1 MLARLPRPTT
11 PRHGL
16 LATKKAS
23 PVQLSLQHASS
34 CSDLNLVTGPEAGS
48 MLLRTENDKSTQETS
63 SNATRESRQAF
74 QQFFDVV
81 RRTLQSSFS
90 TSVFFFLLTFFSLS
104 SASLPSSPPPSF
116 QQQASLDLR
125 VDLPQVAVVGAQ
137 SAGKSSV
144 LEALVGRDFLPRGAG
159 ICTRRPLL
167 LQLVRMTGPPPSSSS
182 SSSFSRGAATKD
194 PKARRNNSAMEKDDT
209 SSSSDWA
216 EFLHLPGKRF
226 TDFTAVR
233 DEIVAETER
242 GAGPGQAISDSPIRL
257 KICSPNV
264 L

>member
-90 TSVFFFLLTFFSLS
+90 TSVFFFLLTFFLFLPPLSPPLHHPHFNNRPPSTSASTSRRSPS
-104 SASLPSSPPPSF
+104 SAPSPRGSPPCSRPSS
-116 QQQASLDLR
+116 
-125 VDLPQVAVVGAQ
+125 
-137 SAGKSSV
+137 
-144 LEALVGRDFLPRGAG
+144 
-159 ICTRRPLL
+159 
-167 LQLVRMTGPPPSSSS
+167 
-182 SSSFSRGAATKD
+182 AATSS
-194 PKARRNNSAMEKDDT
+194 PAALGSARGGRCC
-209 SSSSDWA
+209 
-216 EFLHLPGKRF
+216 
-226 TDFTAVR
+226 
-233 DEIVAETER
+233 
-242 GAGPGQAISDSPIRL
+242 
-257 KICSPNV
+257 CSWFG
-264 L
+264 

>member
-116 QQQASLDLR
+116 QQQASLEVLR
-125 VDLPQVAVVGAQ
+125 A
-137 SAGKSSV
+137 
-144 LEALVGRDFLPRGAG
+144 RGP
-159 ICTRRPLL
+159 RRPRL
-167 LQLVRMTGPPPSSSS
+167 PPPRRWDLHAEAAAAAAGSDDRA
-182 SSSFSRGAATKD
+182 SSFFLFFLFLF
-194 PKARRNNSAMEKDDT
+194 PRR
-209 SSSSDWA
+209 
-216 EFLHLPGKRF
+216 
-226 TDFTAVR
+226 R
-233 DEIVAETER
+233 DQRPQGEEE
-242 GAGPGQAISDSPIRL
+242 Q
-257 KICSPNV
+257 
-264 L
+264 